1 MQSQLTLDDDFIR
14 ARDEFDTSTATAVLI
29 IFWAVLQAHACYSV
43 FFAAYAYHTTT
54 EACLGLAYGLLISVI
69 VFDVPSYFDR
79 RNLNTKL

>member
-1 MQSQLTLDDDFIR
+1 MTSDDFVRERGEI
-14 ARDEFDTSTATAVLI
+14 DTSTATTVLAI
-29 IFWAVLQAHACYSV
+29 SWALLQAHACYSV
-43 FFAAYAYHTTT
+43 FFAAYVYHTTA